1 MALSCDSHFLNK
13 MGGQSY
19 LPEVKRGRAWGRGC
33 TRAQLGGSSRVHR
46 ATASPAALGP
56 GQRAEG
62 ANGWVPRRLGVLR
75 SRVMGESWAQ
85 ENRSGGRGLW
95 GDGEGTEARTTWLI

>member
-33 TRAQLGGSSRVHR
+33 TRAQLGGSSRGHG
-46 ATASPAALGP
+46 ATASPAAP
-56 GQRAEG
+56 
-62 ANGWVPRRLGVLR
+62 
-75 SRVMGESWAQ
+75 
-85 ENRSGGRGLW
+85 RGLGKGLKEQMAGFPEGW
-95 GDGEGTEARTTWLI
+95 GSLGRV

>member
-33 TRAQLGGSSRVHR
+33 TRAQLGAAAVCTEQLLLQRHSGLGKGLKEQMAGFPEGWGSLGRV
-46 ATASPAALGP
+46 
-56 GQRAEG
+56 
-62 ANGWVPRRLGVLR
+62 
-75 SRVMGESWAQ
+75 
-85 ENRSGGRGLW
+85 
-95 GDGEGTEARTTWLI
+95 